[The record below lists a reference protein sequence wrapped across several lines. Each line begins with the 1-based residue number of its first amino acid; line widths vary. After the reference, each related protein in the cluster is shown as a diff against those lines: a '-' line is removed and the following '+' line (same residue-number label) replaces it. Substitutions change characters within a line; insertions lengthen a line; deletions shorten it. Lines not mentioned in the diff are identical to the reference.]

1 MSGKIIT
8 LLTLVFTV
16 SLSAQTPYEKGMEK
30 AFELWKTNK
39 TKEASQLFE
48 RIATAEKDNWLPPY
62 YAATIEIIESF
73 QIKEEATLIAKLN
86 KAQIFLDTANSLSPD
101 NPEILIRQ
109 ALLHVAYMAF
119 DGQKYGMTMSMK
131 NVALYNKALELA
143 PENPRVILSKAESD
157 MGAARFFG
165 QSTKPF
171 CENIK
176 KAIELSKKEEITIKF
191 YPKFNVERAEK
202 VLEQCMK

>member
-1 MSGKIIT
+1 MKKIIT

-16 SLSAQTPYEKGMEK
+16 CLSAQTPYEKGMEK
-30 AFELWKTNK
+30 AFELWKTNQ

-86 KAQIFLDTANSLSPD
+86 KAQVFLDAANSLSPD

-131 NVALYNKALELA
+131 NAALYKKAFELA

-176 KAIELSKKEEITIKF
+176 KAIELSKKEEITVKF

>member
-1 MSGKIIT
+1 MKKIIT

-16 SLSAQTPYEKGMEK
+16 CLTAQTPYEKGMEK
-30 AFELWKTNK
+30 AFELWKTNQ

-86 KAQIFLDTANSLSPD
+86 KAQVFLDAANSLSPD

-131 NVALYNKALELA
+131 NAALYKKAFELA

-176 KAIELSKKEEITIKF
+176 KAIELSKKEEITLKF